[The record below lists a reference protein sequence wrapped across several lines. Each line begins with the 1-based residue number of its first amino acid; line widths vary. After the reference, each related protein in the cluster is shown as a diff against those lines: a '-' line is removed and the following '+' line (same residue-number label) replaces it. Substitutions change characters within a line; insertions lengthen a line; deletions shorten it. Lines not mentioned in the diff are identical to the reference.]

1 MVVETNYKK
10 GGERGGEG
18 KGKKKKE
25 KRKRRGGGIAKRELL
40 FVKCDVYVL

>member
-10 GGERGGEG
+10 RGGKGGGREG
-18 KGKKKKE
+18 KKE
-25 KRKRRGGGIAKRELL
+25 KREERRGGGIAKRELL